1 MNGRNRSSQSLS
13 TSAECTPAASAHTQ
27 SRRSCASWAA
37 TLGWVE
43 AGRLGASSWL
53 QALGSPRPRRARET
67 VTRRERPPRQ
77 SAVAAQARGGWAAQG
92 VKKRCRLPPVVD
104 GLSALPQL
112 QLDLGGVFP
121 ARSARSPASPTR
133 VAVEYR
139 SGAIPRAPRPRA
151 GGGGG
156 PGAGDCPSATAKRAT
171 KGESRRC
178 LRSRASTTTPPFQ
191 HPRPSSG
198 VAPPRGLGPALAPS
212 PGALC
217 LADSTPRGVAFQQ
230 ASYDRATTGSFTR
243 HRAPGTEIATGWVNP
258 APRAHA
264 AVPGQPLLGSG
275 ITDPFVIVRRGPGY
289 NGTTRRSG
297 AATAALH
304 IGVVGNYGEIRA
316 LAGQAIL
323 D

>member
-1 MNGRNRSSQSLS
+1 MVLQL
-13 TSAECTPAASAHTQ
+13 
-27 SRRSCASWAA
+27 RRKG
-37 TLGWVE
+37 L
-43 AGRLGASSWL
+43 
-53 QALGSPRPRRARET
+53 
-67 VTRRERPPRQ
+67 RRER
-77 SAVAAQARGGWAAQG
+77 AAGAWGRE
-92 VKKRCRLPPVVD
+92 
-104 GLSALPQL
+104 
-112 QLDLGGVFP
+112 P
-121 ARSARSPASPTR
+121 ARLLRRFNTPDQ
-133 VAVEYR
+133 AV
-139 SGAIPRAPRPRA
+139 
-151 GGGGG
+151 
-156 PGAGDCPSATAKRAT
+156 
-171 KGESRRC
+171 
-178 LRSRASTTTPPFQ
+178 
-191 HPRPSSG
+191 G

-230 ASYDRATTGSFTR
+230 ASCADRATTGSFTR
-243 HRAPGTEIATGWVNP
+243 HRAPGTEIETGWVNP

-275 ITDPFVIVRRGPGY
+275 LTDPFVILRRGPGY